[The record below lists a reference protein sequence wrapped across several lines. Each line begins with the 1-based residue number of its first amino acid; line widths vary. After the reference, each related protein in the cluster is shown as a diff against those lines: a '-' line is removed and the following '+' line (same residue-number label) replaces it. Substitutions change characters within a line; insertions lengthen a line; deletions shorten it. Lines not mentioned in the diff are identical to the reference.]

1 MPSPPL
7 DEDLSG
13 LRSDVDPVLSETD
26 LLLEFARPSFING
39 LAVIN
44 SARGQLFPPWQVFVI
59 V

>member
-1 MPSPPL
+1 MSIGVV
-7 DEDLSG
+7 EQSNG
-13 LRSDVDPVLSETD
+13 SIVDPVLSESD

-39 LAVIN
+39 LAVID